1 MLLSIQKR
9 CVYFWFF
16 SLILSLFIMCMSDE
30 AEFWFSYNYPREG
43 YMGRHFIHI
52 KDSECGHFNKNTG
65 NVDSSE
71 YLNDINCFACLK
83 LIEQNGN
90 IYGLKEGIS
99 KREQSKI
106 DKEKHRFRFGKCEC
120 GSPLCERVNK
130 QTKIKFLG
138 CINYPK
144 CKKTYPLK

>member
-1 MLLSIQKR
+1 
-9 CVYFWFF
+9 
-16 SLILSLFIMCMSDE
+16 MSDE
-30 AEFWFSYNYPREG
+30 AEFWFNYNSPKEV

-52 KDSECGHFNKNTG
+52 KDSECGHFKKNTG

-90 IYGLKEGIS
+90 IYGLKEGVS

-106 DKEKHRFRFGKCEC
+106 DKEKHRFHFGKCEC
-120 GSPLCERVNK
+120 GSPLCQRIN
-130 QTKIKFLG
+130 TKSKEKFLG

>member
-1 MLLSIQKR
+1 
-9 CVYFWFF
+9 
-16 SLILSLFIMCMSDE
+16 MCMSDT
-30 AEFWFSYNYPREG
+30 AEDFFYHNYPKEV
-43 YMGRHFIHI
+43 YTGRHFVHI
-52 KDSECGHFNKNTG
+52 PNSTCGHIRPWTG
-65 NVDSSE
+65 NYDTSE
-71 YLNDINCFACLK
+71 YVNDINCFACLE
-83 LIEQNGN
+83 LIKQNGN
-90 IYGLKEGIS
+90 VYGLKEGTS

-120 GSPLCERVNK
+120 GSPLCERINK